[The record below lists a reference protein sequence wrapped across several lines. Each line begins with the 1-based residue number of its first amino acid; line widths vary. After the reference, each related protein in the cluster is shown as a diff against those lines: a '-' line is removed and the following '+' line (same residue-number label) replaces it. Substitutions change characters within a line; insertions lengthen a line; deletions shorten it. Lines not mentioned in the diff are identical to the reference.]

1 MSLLAPAIIY
11 RICTE
16 STYGMGTSLISAWKG
31 SPKTVTSFIVFDIL
45 KDMRLNWLI
54 GGL

>member
-1 MSLLAPAIIY
+1 MNLLAPALIIY
-11 RICTE
+11 RIGIE

-45 KDMRLNWLI
+45 KKI
-54 GGL
+54 